1 MLRVVVSSGSS
12 IAAEAGAEVG
22 DRGGNA
28 VDAAIAATVVAMT
41 TDPGIIAPGASAFIT
56 IWPPDEDPLVIDGY
70 AEMPGRGLAEGAVS
84 GFGDEVYM
92 TYGGG
97 MTTLI
102 GHASVATPGAFAGLG
117 EASARYGA
125 LDWEAVL
132 APAIR
137 WVEEGFPLSPPA
149 AAYLVY
155 AAEPIFDPFPES
167 YAALHRADGSLI
179 GEGDIVKI
187 EGLAASLRTLAEEGP
202 ASFYTG
208 SIGRKLAEDMAV
220 SGGRVTAEDLAAYQP
235 VVRDPIV
242 VSSDGWQ
249 VATNP
254 APAIGGATLA
264 AMLQLVEDHPFRAWD
279 EAEVGR
285 LAEVQRAVLGYRA
298 RHLDDADDRVAAVA
312 ELLDA
317 ARLGDH
323 RRLLASPSTVHT
335 SAVDSEGRACAITAS
350 AGYGAGVMIPGT
362 GLWLNNSLGE
372 VELVPHGLDRI
383 PIGTR
388 LPSNMAPTV
397 ARRDDGSV
405 LAIGTP
411 GASRITTALAQVL
424 LNFFHLGM
432 SLREAVNH
440 PRVHVEVF
448 EGEPTVAFEPGMPV
462 GEIEGLRP
470 RRFPDLS
477 MYFGGVG
484 VAMWDPVAGLFG
496 AADPRRSGAVATG
509 GHT

>member
-1 MLRVVVSSGSS
+1 MLRVVVSSGST
-12 IAAEAGAEVG
+12 IAAEAGAEVA

-28 VDAAIAATVVAMT
+28 VDAAVASTVAAMT

-56 IWPPDEDPLVIDGY
+56 IWPPGGDPLVIDGY
-70 AEMPGRGLAEGAVS
+70 AEMPGRGLPDGAVS

-92 TYGGG
+92 AYGGG

-102 GHASVATPGAFAGLG
+102 GHSSVATPGAFAGLG

-125 LDWEAVL
+125 LDWPAVL

-137 WVEEGFPLSPPA
+137 LTDEGFPLSPPA
-149 AAYLVY
+149 AAYLAY
-155 AAEPIFDPFPES
+155 AAEPIFDRFPES
-167 YAALHRADGSLI
+167 FAALHHADGSLI
-179 GEGDIVKI
+179 GEGDIVRI
-187 EGLAASLRTLAEEGP
+187 EGLAASLRTLAAEGP
-202 ASFYTG
+202 ASLYTG
-208 SIGRKLAEDMAV
+208 SIGDRLAEDMAA
-220 SGGRVTAEDLAAYQP
+220 SGGRVTAEDLAAYRP
-235 VVRDPIV
+235 IVREPIV
-242 VSSDGWQ
+242 VAADDWR

-264 AMLQLVEDHPFRAWD
+264 AMLQLVENRPFRFWD
-279 EAEVGR
+279 EDEVRR

-317 ARLGDH
+317 ARMGDH

-350 AGYGAGVMIPGT
+350 AGYGSGVMISGT

-383 PIGTR
+383 PVGSR

-405 LAIGTP
+405 LAIGSP

-424 LNFFHLGM
+424 LNFIHLGM
-432 SLREAVNH
+432 SLSEAVNH
-440 PRVHVEVF
+440 PRLHVEVF

-462 GEIEGLRP
+462 GDLEGLQH

-496 AADPRRSGAVATG
+496 AADPRRSGAVVTG
-509 GHT
+509 GHS